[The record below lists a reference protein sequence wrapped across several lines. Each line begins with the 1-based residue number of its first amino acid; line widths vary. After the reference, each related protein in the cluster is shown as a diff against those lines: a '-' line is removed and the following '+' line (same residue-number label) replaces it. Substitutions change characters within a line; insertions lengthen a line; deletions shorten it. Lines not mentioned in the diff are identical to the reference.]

1 MMARSSKSQEENQ
14 RSSQN
19 CSRRRQTLAM
29 AHRVVGVVGGDARGG
44 GTPSRSEL
52 GSRLAGLL
60 VRRSFPPLPLPNL
73 TASITP
79 SALS

>member
-1 MMARSSKSQEENQ
+1 LLCGEEWRAAQ
-14 RSSQN
+14 DDDGG
-19 CSRRRQTLAM
+19 AM
-29 AHRVVGVVGGDARGG
+29 KGG